1 MFKMVIMLFQTD
13 IKTQQGGEQN
23 KEPATTDKIVV
34 NPEPASSASMPI
46 IIEQP
51 PKTNYKLLFLAAIII
66 LAVVSAFLYVNYNHL
81 NYTSNN
87 PNTKSTILT
96 TIISSSPAQNLTPN
110 TTIKS
115 YSANALINSS
125 SVLFGVPDSDLF
137 VESYAKRIS
146 TPPNLGISTAYGMN
160 FMDEIINYSSTASA
174 FSYNVSIPSAYLY
187 SNSPL
192 AVTIVL
198 WKSKTISNSTSRY
211 LQLLRDSLGES
222 YNYTHHLNVLN
233 YSNRLGTITYS
244 PVSVYYINNGT
255 VVNATG
261 LYSNSLSEYLSGF
274 LTPYSSNI
282 NISAAPS
289 FSTEIFPVYKSLEQ
303 SQVAFIYNDYVV
315 SVYAWG
321 VLGTYNTNYTDM
333 IAKHL
338 FTLLKSNNYDYPAS
352 TWPN

>member
-1 MFKMVIMLFQTD
+1 MIFQTD
-13 IKTQQGGEQN
+13 IQAPPASEQGTG
-23 KEPATTDKIVV
+23 PTAPGKIVA
-34 NPEPASSASMPI
+34 NEASTSAPTPG
-46 IIEQP
+46 IIEQQ
-51 PKTNYKLLFLAAIII
+51 PKANYKLLFLVAIII
-66 LAVVSAFLYVNYNHL
+66 LAVVSAFLYVNSRHP

-87 PNTKSTILT
+87 PNTKSTMLT
-96 TIISSSPAQNLTPN
+96 TIASGSPAQNLTPN

-125 SVLFGVPDSDLF
+125 SVLFGVPNSDLF
-137 VESYAKRIS
+137 VQSYAEQIS

-174 FSYNVSIPSAYLY
+174 YSYNVSIPSAYLY

-198 WKSKTISNSTSRY
+198 WKSKDISNSTSRY
-211 LQLLRDSLGES
+211 LRLLRDSLGES

-244 PVSVYYINNGT
+244 PVSVYYISNGT
-255 VVNATG
+255 AVNATG
-261 LYSNSLSEYLSGF
+261 LYSSSLSDYLSGF

-282 NISAAPS
+282 NINAAPS

-303 SQVAFIYNDYVV
+303 SQVAFMYNDYVV

-321 VLGTYNTNYTDM
+321 VLGTYNTNYTRM

-338 FTLLKSNNYDYPAS
+338 FTLLKSNNYNYPAS
-352 TWPN
+352 T